1 MPDNLLYPYGKPV
14 ISGLLKSLPEDFK
27 VTENLGFEPQGE
39 GEHLFLWIEKS
50 RLTTHELI
58 DRVASDFSVK
68 PRDIGYSGLKDKIAV
83 TRQWL
88 SLYLPG
94 KMTKLEIPHISGY
107 KLLSH
112 DWHPKKLR
120 PGTHRS
126 NSFDVMVRDVDV
138 LPETSL
144 RQLDLIR
151 SHGMA
156 NYFGQQRFGR
166 RNDNVEKA
174 LQAFN
179 SDRRARKLS
188 RNKRSLYVSA
198 LRSYLFNCVLYSRI
212 EQGYWCKPVPGDVFM
227 LSGSR
232 SIFYQLVDDALLER
246 YTQMDLSSTI
256 SLYGIGSR
264 LLQDAALKLEDQVM
278 DQNGE
283 IRRCLIQQKAK
294 LAMRAIRVAV
304 QGLEL
309 NHDAVNRTLQIKIS
323 LARGSYFTSF
333 LDHFIDTEIPRV
345 SDSRLCSKS
354 AKGGV
359 F

>member
-14 ISGLLKSLPEDFK
+14 ISGLFKSLPEDFK
-27 VTENLGFEPQGE
+27 VTENLGFHPHGK

-58 DRVASDFSVK
+58 ERVAMDFSVK

-94 KMTKLEIPHISGY
+94 KMTKLEIPDISEY

-112 DWHPKKLR
+112 AWHPKKLR

-126 NSFDVMVRDVDV
+126 NNFEVMVRNVET
-138 LPETSL
+138 LPKTSL
-144 RQLDLIR
+144 QQLDFIR
-151 SHGMA
+151 SQGMA

-166 RNDNVEKA
+166 RDDNVEKA

-188 RNKRSLYVSA
+188 RSKKSLYVSA
-198 LRSYLFNCVLYSRI
+198 LRSYLFNCVLNSRI
-212 EQGYWCKPVPGDVFM
+212 EQGYWRKPVPGDVFM

-232 SIFYQLVDDALLER
+232 SIFYQSVNDALLER
-246 YTQMDLSSTI
+246 YTQMDISSTI

-264 LLQDAALKLEDQVM
+264 LLQQDALKLEDQIM
-278 DQNGE
+278 DEYGE

-294 LAMRAIRVAV
+294 LQMRATRVAV
-304 QGLEL
+304 EGLEL
-309 NHDAVNRTLQIKIS
+309 NHDAVNRTLLIKAR
-323 LARGSYFTSF
+323 LTRGSYFTSF
-333 LDHFIDTEIPRV
+333 LDHFIDTENSRV
-345 SDSRLCSKS
+345 GDSKT
-354 AKGGV
+354 
-359 F
+359 

>member
-1 MPDNLLYPYGKPV
+1 MPDYLPYPYGKPV
-14 ISGLLKSLPEDFK
+14 ISGLLKSLPEDFI
-27 VTENLGFEPQGE
+27 VTENLGFHPHGK

-50 RLTTHELI
+50 RLTTQELI
-58 DRVASDFSVK
+58 ERVASDFLVK
-68 PRDIGYSGLKDKIAV
+68 PRDIGYSGLKDKFAV

-94 KMTKLEIPHISGY
+94 KMTELKIPETSGY
-107 KLLSH
+107 KILSH
-112 DWHPKKLR
+112 AWHIKKLR

-126 NSFDVMVRDVDV
+126 NYFDVIVRDVEA
-138 LPETSL
+138 LPDTSL

-151 SHGMA
+151 SQGMA

-166 RNDNVEKA
+166 RDDNVEKA

-179 SDRRARKLS
+179 SDRRTRKLS
-188 RNKRSLYVSA
+188 RSKRSLYVSA
-198 LRSYLFNCVLYSRI
+198 LRSYLFNCVLRSRI
-212 EQGYWCKPVPGDVFM
+212 EQGYWRKPVPGDVFM

-232 SIFYQLVDDALLER
+232 SIFCESANAALLER

-256 SLYGIGSR
+256 SLCGIGSR
-264 LLQDAALKLEDQVM
+264 LLQEDALKLEDQIM
-278 DQNGE
+278 DEYGE

-294 LAMRAIRVAV
+294 LQMRATRVAV

-309 NHDAVNRTLQIKIS
+309 NHDAVNRTLHIKIS

-333 LDHFIDTEIPRV
+333 LDHFIDTENSRV
-345 SDSRLCSKS
+345 SDSRT
-354 AKGGV
+354 
-359 F
+359 

>member
-27 VTENLGFEPQGE
+27 VTETLGFEPQGE
-39 GEHLFLWIEKS
+39 GEHLFLWIEKTG
-50 RLTTHELI
+50 LTTHELI
-58 DRVASDFSVK
+58 DRVANDFSVK

-94 KMTKLEIPHISGY
+94 KMTKLEIPDISGY

-112 DWHPKKLR
+112 DWHTKKLR

-126 NSFDVMVRDVDV
+126 NSFDIMVRNVEA

-166 RNDNVEKA
+166 RDDNVGKA

-188 RNKRSLYVSA
+188 RSKRSLYFSA
-198 LRSYLFNCVLYSRI
+198 LRSYLFNCVLCSRI
-212 EQGYWCKPVPGDVFM
+212 EQGYWCKPIPGDVFM

-232 SIFYQLVDDALLER
+232 SIFYQLADDALLER

-264 LLQDAALKLEDQVM
+264 LLQEDALKLEDQIM
-278 DQNGE
+278 DRYGE

-309 NHDAVNRTLQIKIS
+309 NHDAVNRTLQIKIR
-323 LARGSYFTSF
+323 LERGSYFTSF
-333 LDHFIDTEIPRV
+333 LDHFIDTKISRV
-345 SDSRLCSKS
+345 SGSRT
-354 AKGGV
+354 
-359 F
+359 

>member
-1 MPDNLLYPYGKPV
+1 MPEKPLYPYGKPA

-27 VTENLGFEPQGE
+27 VTENLGFQPQGE

-58 DRVASDFSVK
+58 KRVASDFSVK
-68 PRDIGYSGLKDKIAV
+68 PRDIGCSGLKDKIAV

-94 KMTKLEIPHISGY
+94 KMTRLVIPDISEY

-112 DWHPKKLR
+112 AWHPKKLR
-120 PGTHRS
+120 PGTHRT
-126 NSFDVMVRDVDV
+126 NYFEVIVRNVEA
-138 LPETSL
+138 LPATSL

-151 SHGMA
+151 RHGMA

-166 RNDNVEKA
+166 RDDNVEKA

-179 SDRRARKLS
+179 GGRARKLS
-188 RNKRSLYVSA
+188 RSQRGLYISA
-198 LRSYLFNCVLYSRI
+198 LRSYLFNCVLCSRI
-212 EQGYWCKPVPGDVFM
+212 EQGYWLKPVPGDVFM

-232 SIFYQLVDDALLER
+232 SIFYQSVNDALLER
-246 YTQMDLSSTI
+246 FKQMDLSSTI
-256 SLYGIGSR
+256 SLFGTGRR
-264 LLQDAALKLEDQVM
+264 LLQDDALKLEDQVM
-278 DQNGE
+278 DNHEE

-294 LAMRAIRVAV
+294 LQMRATRVAV

-309 NHDAVNRTLQIKIS
+309 NHDAVNRTLKIKLS

-333 LDHFIDTEIPRV
+333 LDHFIDTEISRI
-345 SDSRLCSKS
+345 SDSRT
-354 AKGGV
+354 
-359 F
+359 

>member
-94 KMTKLEIPHISGY
+94 KMTKLEIPDISEY

-112 DWHPKKLR
+112 AWHPKKLR

-126 NSFDVMVRDVDV
+126 NYFEVMVRNVET
-138 LPETSL
+138 LPKTSL
-144 RQLDLIR
+144 QQLDFIR
-151 SHGMA
+151 SQGMA

-212 EQGYWCKPVPGDVFM
+212 EQGYWPKPVPGDVFM

-232 SIFYQLVDDALLER
+232 SIFYQSVDDALLER

-264 LLQDAALKLEDQVM
+264 LLQHDALKLEDQVM
-278 DQNGE
+278 GEYGE
-283 IRRCLIQQKAK
+283 IRHCLIQQKAK
-294 LAMRAIRVAV
+294 LQMRATRVAV

-309 NHDAVNRTLQIKIS
+309 NHDAVNRTLQIKIN

-333 LDHFIDTEIPRV
+333 LDHFIDTENSRV
-345 SDSRLCSKS
+345 SDSRT
-354 AKGGV
+354 
-359 F
+359 